1 MGAPMAGALIDH
13 GYDVVV
19 FDKSDVAM
27 GRAAAIGCAA
37 VTTPAEVGRR
47 ARVIV
52 ISLPRPEHV
61 VAVVRAGD
69 ESLLAGAS
77 PGTVIV
83 DTSTVDPA
91 TSQDN
96 AKACQAVSVGYL
108 DSPILGRPAGC
119 GNWTLPTGG
128 DAEHL
133 AAAAPVL
140 ETFAARIV
148 HVGPSGHG
156 NMLKL
161 LNNLMF
167 GAINSITCEV
177 FALSDRLGMDPALLY
192 DTIATSGAAT
202 VSNLFKELGPKIV
215 DREFAPNFSVN
226 NLEKDVGLGLAMARQ
241 IGVTLEFSETGQR
254 LNQAA
259 QRAGLGEEDTAAVVR
274 IFEDTEGT
282 P

>member
-27 GRAAAIGCAA
+27 GRAAAIGCTA

-47 ARVIV
+47 ARVIL

-61 VAVVRAGD
+61 VAVVRTGD

-215 DREFAPNFSVN
+215 DREFAPNFSVD

>member
-19 FDKSDVAM
+19 FDKSDVAL
-27 GRAAAIGCAA
+27 GRAAAIGCNA

-47 ARVIV
+47 ARVIL

-61 VAVVRAGD
+61 VAVVRTGD
-69 ESLLAGAS
+69 ESLLAAAP

-83 DTSTVDPA
+83 DTSTVDPE

-96 AKACQAVSVGYL
+96 AKAAQAVSIGYL

-128 DAEHL
+128 DAEYL
-133 AAAAPVL
+133 AAATPVL
-140 ETFAARIV
+140 ETFASRII

-167 GAINSITCEV
+167 GAINTITCEV
-177 FALSDRLGMDPALLY
+177 FALSERLGMDPGLLY

-215 DREFAPNFSVN
+215 DREFTPDFSVD
-226 NLEKDVGLGLAMARQ
+226 NLEKDVGLGLTMARQ
-241 IGVTLEFSETGQR
+241 SGLTLEFSETGQR

-259 QRAGLGEEDTAAVVR
+259 QRAGLGAEDTAAIVR
-274 IFEDTEGT
+274 IFEDKE
-282 P
+282 